1 MVVIGGVLHENPCF
15 VPQDEFLAELQER
28 RQRRKDA

>member
-1 MVVIGGVLHENPCF
+1 ENPCF
-15 VPQDEFLAELQER
+15 VPQDEFLAEQQER